1 MEGTRIF
8 FLLCL
13 IFTICSQHV
22 ETTSTHRKA
31 YLRGGLL
38 FEKHHDTPILVN
50 PTTVTLYRHLN
61 TTLLLQSNELLKHY
75 TQSYHEFCD
84 KIRNVGQPTKQSKMT
99 YEYFVLPQ
107 KMTPPDAKA
116 MCLRNQGK
124 LPEVRS
130 FAEKTALKAFAK
142 HKNIVEFPAGV
153 HYDNMKHLFVFNS
166 NQEIV
171 QFSPHVIDKVITWN
185 DTTKNYTHLQL
196 QSDWVKTY
204 TSKSP
209 MLLSYYT
216 ISEGAYYIGGNQVRE
231 TLYDVICAKT
241 ELPDTPE
248 IENSLLLRLTAH
260 SCIRDSEQLN
270 ATTALIQTEI
280 DSFMTTHRQ
289 TRNTQVNTKQT
300 CYTPLCQ
307 EIHRYFKVIDS
318 NTDNITHVF
327 HLKQYIIYK
336 LASKNKLFKDMSFQF
351 FMINMDNHEAIKQYM
366 KNDPQAEIMYYM
378 AKDLSTQAKIANTF
392 KFTSTYFNNIQ
403 SKHVMNDF
411 DLWIEQNRLP
421 PQYTSSRKKRY
432 IAALGGGLML
442 ANAVTSAT
450 SGDAPLSWFGNVLSS
465 TLGLATRSDFKKVM
479 QHLEVYGTAISDL
492 TINQEQLHDSY
503 VQVRENVN
511 KLQDQASALEY
522 GTANMAI
529 ELDNRLAIKHMQFII
544 QLTLLKMA
552 NTFSFAMQNKA
563 SPYIFSQVEL
573 DKIALKY
580 QNQRI
585 FLSTD
590 MNDVNVNLFRDGN
603 NLLFT
608 FIIPVLDDRSLF
620 TFYETRIF
628 PIFKNQMVYRTVSD
642 VQYFALTSN
651 TNEYSLLT
659 ETEYNTCILN
669 KICQVS
675 DVIHPIDKEAH
686 CTLRSFQE
694 NKALCELVRTNAD
707 VKPFFAFYDKVTF
720 YSAPDYLRRL
730 SSPKG

>member
-8 FLLCL
+8 FLLSL
-13 IFTICSQHV
+13 IFTICFNTV
-22 ETTSTHRKA
+22 TTTSTHRKA

-75 TQSYHEFCD
+75 TASYQEFCD
-84 KIRNVGQPTKQSKMT
+84 RIRNVRKPKQT
-99 YEYFVLPQ
+99 ITHEFFVLPQ
-107 KMTPPDAKA
+107 KLTPSEAKA

-124 LPEVRS
+124 LPEIRS

-142 HKNIVEFPAGV
+142 QHNISEMPAGV
-153 HYDNMKHLFVFNS
+153 HYDNIKHLFIFTNGLDT
-166 NQEIV
+166 V
-171 QFSPHVIDKVITWN
+171 QFSPNTIDTIHSWD
-185 DTTKNYTHLQL
+185 DTNKTYTTIQL
-196 QSDWVKTY
+196 QSDKVKEF
-204 TSKSP
+204 TSANP
-209 MLLSYYT
+209 MLLT
-216 ISEGAYYIGGNQVRE
+216 FHTNKDGAYYIGASKTRD
-231 TLYDVICAKT
+231 TKYDVICAKT

-248 IENSLLLRLTAH
+248 IENNLLLRLTAH

-270 ATTALIQTEI
+270 ATTQLLQNEI
-280 DSFMTTHRQ
+280 NSFMTTNRHPRH
-289 TRNTQVNTKQT
+289 TNINSKQT

-307 EIHRYFKVIDS
+307 QIHNYFKVLDNNID
-318 NTDNITHVF
+318 NNTHVI

-336 LASKNKLFKDMSFQF
+336 LAVKNKLFINISFQYF
-351 FMINMDNHEAIKQYM
+351 VLNLENHDLIEQYM
-366 KNDPQAEIMYYM
+366 SKNPQAEIMYYL
-378 AKDLSTQAKIANTF
+378 AKSLHFQAKEANIF
-392 KFTSTYFNNIQ
+392 KYTSTYFNDPRN
-403 SKHVMNDF
+403 KHVMNELDQWLDHNQTPTQF
-411 DLWIEQNRLP
+411 TTHR
-421 PQYTSSRKKRY
+421 RKRY

-442 ANAVTSAT
+442 ANAVTSHST
-450 SGDAPLSWFGNVLSS
+450 GDAPLSWFGNVLSS
-465 TLGLATRSDFKKVM
+465 TLGLATKSDFKKVM
-479 QHLEVYGTAISDL
+479 QHLEIYGTAITDL

-503 VQVRENVN
+503 LQVRDNVN

-563 SPYIFSQVEL
+563 STYIFSQVEL

-590 MNDVNVNLFRDGN
+590 MNDVHTQLFRNGS

-608 FIIPVLDDRSLF
+608 FTIPVLDDRSLF
-620 TFYETRIF
+620 SFYETRVF
-628 PIFKNQMVYRTVSD
+628 PIFRNGYVYRTLSD

-659 ETEYNTCILN
+659 STEYNTCIQT
-669 KICQVS
+669 KICHVS

-694 NKALCELVRTNAD
+694 NKALCELVRISAET
-707 VKPFFAFYDKVTF
+707 KPFFSFYDKVTF